1 MKRSQS
7 LLAVGIYPYVFWLA
21 LFVFAPLILVLIVS
35 FQEKGLWG
43 GVEWVWTTANYGR
56 GFDPLYLSVLASS
69 AELAGMTAISC
80 LFLGFP
86 MAWYMTSLSKKLRA
100 FALLLILMPFISN
113 FVVRAY
119 ALKFLIGIDG
129 PLNRF
134 LAAVGLTGEPLFLTD
149 VKGAVL
155 FGMITN
161 YLPFMILPLYVAL
174 EKFDLHL
181 IESARDLGADHINIF
196 FKVVW
201 PIMTPAVVTGVT
213 LVFVPA
219 LGELVIPDL
228 LGGGK
233 SMYMGNLLS
242 EQFLKARDWPFG
254 ASLCICMMIVIG
266 LFSLVVR
273 RRASV

>member
-1 MKRSQS
+1 MRRSQS
-7 LLAVGIYPYVFWLA
+7 LLAVGIYPYVIWLA

-43 GVEWVWTTANYGR
+43 GVEWVWTTANYAR
-56 GFDPLYLSVLASS
+56 GVDPLYLSVLGSS
-69 AELAGMTAISC
+69 AELAGMTAIIC
-80 LFLGFP
+80 LFVGFP
-86 MAWYMTSLSKKLRA
+86 MAWFMTSLSKKLRA

-134 LAAVGLTGEPLFLTD
+134 LTVVGLTREPLFLTD

-181 IESARDLGADHINIF
+181 IESARDLGANPINIF

-201 PIMTPAVVTGVT
+201 PIMTPAVITGVT

>member
-1 MKRSQS
+1 MKRSLS
-7 LLAVGIYPYVFWLA
+7 LLAVGIYPYVIWLT
-21 LFVFAPLILVLIVS
+21 LFVFAPLILVLVVS

-43 GVEWVWTTANYGR
+43 GVEWVWTTANYAR
-56 GFDPLYLSVLASS
+56 GVDPLYLSVLGSS
-69 AELAGMTAISC
+69 TELAGMTAIIC
-80 LFLGFP
+80 LFVGFP
-86 MAWYMTSLSKKLRA
+86 MAWYMTSLSNRLRA

-134 LAAVGLTGEPLFLTD
+134 LAVVGLTREPLFLTD

-174 EKFDLHL
+174 EKFDLYL
-181 IESARDLGADHINIF
+181 IESARDLGANHINIF
-196 FKVVW
+196 FKVIW

-242 EQFLKARDWPFG
+242 EQFLKSRDWPFG